1 MLAHWFI
8 IGVLCSPLR
17 LHLRSGALPCMHREV
32 LRCRPSISDYSL
44 SEGLS
49 WLWTGPVE
57 PARSRPGEMCPDEDL
72 VSQLLV
78 GFRLCL
84 ELCRDANAK

>member
-1 MLAHWFI
+1 M
-8 IGVLCSPLR
+8 V
-17 LHLRSGALPCMHREV
+17 V
-32 LRCRPSISDYSL
+32 D
-44 SEGLS
+44 
-49 WLWTGPVE
+49 WTLE
-57 PARSRPGEMCPDEDL
+57 PARSRRGETCPDEDL

>member
-1 MLAHWFI
+1 MD
-8 IGVLCSPLR
+8 V
-17 LHLRSGALPCMHREV
+17 
-32 LRCRPSISDYSL
+32 DYTL
-44 SEGLS
+44 
-49 WLWTGPVE
+49 E
-57 PARSRPGEMCPDEDL
+57 PARSRRGETCPDEGL